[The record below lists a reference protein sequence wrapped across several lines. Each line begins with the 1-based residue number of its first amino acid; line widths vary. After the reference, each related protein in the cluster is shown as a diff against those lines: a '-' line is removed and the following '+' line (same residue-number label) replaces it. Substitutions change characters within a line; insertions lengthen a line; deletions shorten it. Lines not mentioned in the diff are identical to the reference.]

1 MFKKLFITT
10 SLFIIFSCSSN
21 SDIQQ
26 LNQLPSWYISPKSFD
41 NQNLYGVGEGYTLAE
56 ASKSALNNLAGK
68 LMTSIS
74 SESSILLESNKYAV
88 NEQSRQ
94 KINETVAK
102 ITFNS
107 YQVNNSAAYGGKI
120 YVEVAVN
127 RGEFILN
134 YSQEL
139 KDLNQKMADIFA
151 QAQAKTILEKLNDL
165 QTVNDLSV
173 EAKLIAQIISSL
185 DSNSAN
191 SFKDN
196 IDLYNKYQNS
206 YQNLSSKMEFFIE
219 NKNAPLGLVS
229 KLINDLNQKKLK
241 VVKTKNLA
249 NPNLVIIQ
257 INAKINE
264 QRIYGSYITKLKLDF
279 NLLSNQ
285 NKIIKSQS
293 FENTGSS
300 VLSKAQA
307 VDAAVLGITSF
318 KLF

>member
-1 MFKKLFITT
+1 MYKKYFITAF
-10 SLFIIFSCSSN
+10 LFLIFSCAF
-21 SDIQQ
+21 DDHPQQ
-26 LNQLPSWYISPKSFD
+26 LSALPSWYITPKSFD
-41 NQNLYGVGEGYTLAE
+41 NQNLYGAGEGYTLVE
-56 ASKSALNNLAGK
+56 ASQSALNNLAGK
-68 LMTSIS
+68 LIVSIS
-74 SESSILLESNKYAV
+74 SESSMLLESNKYAT

-102 ITFNS
+102 ITFNN
-107 YQVNNSAAYGGKI
+107 YQVSNSAAYGGKI
-120 YVEVAVN
+120 YVEVVVN
-127 RGEFILN
+127 RREFIVN
-134 YSQEL
+134 YSQKL

-151 QAQAKTILEKLNDL
+151 KSQVKTVLEKLNDL
-165 QTVNDLSV
+165 QTVNDLSL
-173 EAKLIAQIISSL
+173 EAELIAQVVASL
-185 DSNSAN
+185 DSNGAGN
-191 SFKDN
+191 FKDN

-206 YQNLSSKMEFFIE
+206 YQNLSNKMEFFIE

-241 VVKTKNLA
+241 VVKSKNLT

-257 INAKINE
+257 INAQINE
-264 QRIYGSYITKLKLDF
+264 QKIYGSYIAKLKLDF

-300 VLSKAQA
+300 VLSKNQA
-307 VDAAVLGITSF
+307 IDAAVLGINSF